1 MGHRDTVF
9 PDGEA
14 ARRPF
19 TIRDG
24 IAYGPGVADMKAGLV
39 MNCFVL
45 AAFAKFG
52 GAPAP
57 LLGLFTGDEE
67 IGSPEGRAVIEAEA
81 RRARVVF
88 NSEPGRVSGNVV
100 TGRKG
105 GVFMVFRIT
114 GKAAHSG
121 GNFADGISAIEEL
134 ARKIQAIHAL
144 TDLDRGITLN
154 VGLVSG
160 GQSVNTVAPWAEGEI
175 DLRYIDPADRDDV
188 MARIGGIIERSFVP
202 GTRAELT
209 VKGEFLPLKQ
219 TPTLETAVRDSM
231 SAAAADTGF
240 ATDGEFTGGCADS
253 GFTAAVGAPTLCAV
267 GPVGGKAHSPDEFLR
282 IDSLVPR
289 AQACARAI
297 LRLGQVGLSGGR
309 QPLDRRL
316 AARLQAAARL
326 HLAHHR
332 RRKLR
337 QLSAGRSGRRT
348 SSPPQFGQRPRSTPS
363 AQSTQ
368 NVHSKEQ
375 MRAARLSG
383 GRSRSQHS
391 QFGRSSSM
399 LLAPHAVSAALAVPA
414 LLFPHRLNTLSSIA
428 PKPGQRNDP
437 AGRQQNLRPAE
448 ESACSNASTR
458 PGR

>member
-1 MGHRDTVF
+1 MTIEAEITAWLATQQDAMIGMLREMVDTDSGSYNKSGIDAVGVVVRRFVEAHGMRVETVSQHKHGDCLRAAVPWDGPAGNAGGNIVLMGHRDTVF

-45 AAFAKFG
+45 AAFARFG

-105 GVFMVFRIT
+105 GVFMGFRVT
-114 GKAAHSG
+114 GRAAHSG
-121 GNFADGISAIEEL
+121 ANFADGISAIEEL
-134 ARKIQAIHAL
+134 ARKVQAIHAL

-154 VGLVSG
+154 VGLIRG

-175 DLRYIDPADRDDV
+175 DLRYISAPDRDDV
-188 MARIGGIIERSFVP
+188 MSRIGAIMQRSFVP
-202 GTRAELT
+202 GTRTELT
-209 VKGEFLPLKQ
+209 MQGEFLPLNQ
-219 TPTLETAVRDSM
+219 TAASRKLFQTYV
-231 SAAAADTGF
+231 AAAADTGF
-240 ATDGEFTGGCADS
+240 TTDGEFTGGCADS
-253 GFTAAVGAPTLCAV
+253 GFTAAAGVPTLCAV
-267 GPVGGKAHSPDEFLR
+267 GPVGGKAHSPDEFLH

-297 LRLGQVGLSGGR
+297 LRLAQAGL
-309 QPLDRRL
+309 
-316 AARLQAAARL
+316 
-326 HLAHHR
+326 
-332 RRKLR
+332 
-337 QLSAGRSGRRT
+337 
-348 SSPPQFGQRPRSTPS
+348 
-363 AQSTQ
+363 
-368 NVHSKEQ
+368 
-375 MRAARLSG
+375 
-383 GRSRSQHS
+383 
-391 QFGRSSSM
+391 
-399 LLAPHAVSAALAVPA
+399 
-414 LLFPHRLNTLSSIA
+414 
-428 PKPGQRNDP
+428 
-437 AGRQQNLRPAE
+437 
-448 ESACSNASTR
+448 
-458 PGR
+458 

>member
-1 MGHRDTVF
+1 MSEQQISAWLATQQDAMVAMLRSLVDIDSGSYNKPGIDAVGAVIRAFLEQQGITVETVPRSRHGDCLRALVPAGGASAAAGSGTNAGRNIVLMGHRDTVF

-39 MNCFVL
+39 MNCFIL
-45 AAFAKFG
+45 AAFHKFG

-57 LLGLFTGDEE
+57 LVGLFTGDEE

-105 GVFMVFRIT
+105 GVFMAFRII

-121 GNFADGISAIEEL
+121 GNFTAGISAIEEL
-134 ARKIQAIHAL
+134 ARKVQAIHAL

-160 GQSVNTVAPWAEGEI
+160 GQSVNTVAPWAEGQI
-175 DLRYIDPADRDDV
+175 DLRYVDPADKDDLL
-188 MARIGGIIERSFVP
+188 ARINAIIAQSFVP

-209 VKGEFLPLKQ
+209 IRGEFLPLTQSPAAKA
-219 TPTLETAVRDSM
+219 LFELYVD
-231 SAAAADTGF
+231 SAAATGF
-240 ATDGEFTGGCADS
+240 KTAGEFTGGCADS

-267 GPVGGKAHSPDEFLR
+267 GPVGGQAHSPEEFLHV
-282 IDSLVPR
+282 DSLVPR

-297 LRLGQVGLSGGR
+297 IGLER
-309 QPLDRRL
+309 
-316 AARLQAAARL
+316 
-326 HLAHHR
+326 
-332 RRKLR
+332 
-337 QLSAGRSGRRT
+337 AG
-348 SSPPQFGQRPRSTPS
+348 
-363 AQSTQ
+363 
-368 NVHSKEQ
+368 
-375 MRAARLSG
+375 L
-383 GRSRSQHS
+383 
-391 QFGRSSSM
+391 
-399 LLAPHAVSAALAVPA
+399 
-414 LLFPHRLNTLSSIA
+414 
-428 PKPGQRNDP
+428 
-437 AGRQQNLRPAE
+437 
-448 ESACSNASTR
+448 
-458 PGR
+458 

>member
-1 MGHRDTVF
+1 MTTEPQITAWLAEQQPAMLAMLREMVDTDSGSYNKPGIDTVGAVVQRFLAEHGIPVEVLPQRNHGDCLRAAVPWDGPAGNAGGNIMLMGHRDTVF

-14 ARRPF
+14 TRRPF

-45 AAFAKFG
+45 AAFARFG

-81 RRARVVF
+81 RRARVVL

-105 GVFMVFRIT
+105 GVFMAFRIT

-121 GNFADGISAIEEL
+121 ANFADGISAIEEL
-134 ARKIQAIHAL
+134 ARKVPEVHGL

-154 VGLVSG
+154 IGLVRG

-175 DLRYIDPADRDDV
+175 DLRYIELSDRDDA
-188 MARIGGIIERSFVP
+188 MARIASVMDHSFVP
-202 GTRAELT
+202 GTRCELT
-209 VKGEFLPLKQ
+209 VKGEFLPLNQ
-219 TPTLETAVRDSM
+219 TAASRRLFEIYV
-231 SAAAADTGF
+231 SAAAETGF

-297 LRLGQVGLSGGR
+297 LRLERAGL
-309 QPLDRRL
+309 
-316 AARLQAAARL
+316 
-326 HLAHHR
+326 
-332 RRKLR
+332 
-337 QLSAGRSGRRT
+337 
-348 SSPPQFGQRPRSTPS
+348 
-363 AQSTQ
+363 
-368 NVHSKEQ
+368 
-375 MRAARLSG
+375 
-383 GRSRSQHS
+383 
-391 QFGRSSSM
+391 
-399 LLAPHAVSAALAVPA
+399 
-414 LLFPHRLNTLSSIA
+414 
-428 PKPGQRNDP
+428 
-437 AGRQQNLRPAE
+437 
-448 ESACSNASTR
+448 
-458 PGR
+458 